1 MSAGTLPFHREMKIV
16 PSPCDAGSITT
27 FYCISIS
34 FREANKGKKEGNT
47 RPLASRLESL
57 KITNLVIIR
66 GSAAAAARR
75 GDRQKGSPCRVR
87 DEISSSS
94 RETRRGDGNNNA
106 RRVSLLVVQTCLK

>member
-66 GSAAAAARR
+66 GSAAAGEVTGKKGVRVAFATRSRRAA
-75 GDRQKGSPCRVR
+75 GKQGEGTGTTTPD
-87 DEISSSS
+87 
-94 RETRRGDGNNNA
+94 A
-106 RRVSLLVVQTCLK
+106 SLF